1 MSFPPPTPKQA
12 RVIWLAL
19 TGLAVALLVA
29 LVVALIW
36 GLGKVLQIL
45 SPVVWPLAIAGVIAY
60 LLDPVVDYLE
70 QKKVPRTRAILLVF
84 AMSVVVLLGMIG
96 SVVPQIVTETRD
108 LAVRIPNYAER
119 LQHGVENFVTN
130 PPAPLRKLL
139 GSQTTSVTLTNEPAG
154 TNGLSA
160 GIAVTNGPGAAP
172 ASVKS
177 PSVWGDAFDTSTLQT
192 ATGWIAKVL
201 PKVGSWLFGQA
212 TRMAAWFGVLAGLAL
227 IPIYSFYFLL
237 EKRGIESNWTNYLPV
252 TTSDFKDELVFV
264 LRSINGYLIVFFR
277 SQVLVAVCDGILYT
291 IGFLLIG
298 LPYAVLL
305 GAIATVLTIIPFLG
319 AIATCIIAL
328 IIAFVQY
335 QDWQHPALVLVV
347 FAVVQ
352 TLEGLVISP
361 KIMGDRVGLHPLTII
376 VAVMVGTTVLG
387 GILGGILAIPLTA
400 AGRVLM
406 FRYVWKKR
414 ENALLANPYPR
425 NA

>member
-19 TGLAVALLVA
+19 TGIAIAMLVA

-45 SPVVWPLAIAGVIAY
+45 SPVVWPLAIAGVLAY
-60 LLDPVVDYLE
+60 LLDPVVDLLE
-70 QKKVPRTRAILLVF
+70 QKRVPRTRAILLVF
-84 AMSVVVLLGMIG
+84 AMSVLLLLGMIG
-96 SVVPQIVTETRD
+96 SVVPQIVTESRD

-119 LQHGVENFVTN
+119 LQHGFENFVTN
-130 PPAPLRKLL
+130 PPAPLRKFL
-139 GSQTTSVTLTNEPAG
+139 GTQTTLTNEPAG
-154 TNGLSA
+154 TNGMSTPLA
-160 GIAVTNGPGAAP
+160 TNGPAIAP
-172 ASVKS
+172 VSVEP
-177 PSVWGDAFDTSTLQT
+177 PSVWGDAFDKKTLQT

-201 PKVGSWLFGQA
+201 PRAGSWLFGQA
-212 TRMAAWFGVLAGLAL
+212 TRVAAWFGVLAGLAL
-227 IPIYSFYFLL
+227 IPIYAFYFLL

-277 SQVLVAVCDGILYT
+277 SQVLVAVCDGVLYT

-298 LPYAVLL
+298 LPYAILL

-319 AIATCIIAL
+319 AIATCLIAL

-335 QDWQHPALVLVV
+335 QDWQHPALVLLV
-347 FAVVQ
+347 FGVVQ

-376 VAVMVGTTVLG
+376 VSVMVGTTVLG

-406 FRYVWKKR
+406 FRYVWKKAGR
-414 ENALLANPYPR
+414 
-425 NA
+425 

>member
-19 TGLAVALLVA
+19 TGLAGAILVA

-60 LLDPVVDYLE
+60 LLDPVVDFLE
-70 QKKVPRTRAILLVF
+70 QKRVPRTRAILLVF

-119 LQHGVENFVTN
+119 LQHGVESFVTN
-130 PPAPLRKLL
+130 PPAPLRKFL
-139 GSQTTSVTLTNEPAG
+139 GSQTSVTLTNEPG
-154 TNGLSA
+154 VTNGLSA
-160 GIAVTNGPGAAP
+160 SLSATNGPGAAP
-172 ASVKS
+172 ASVDAS
-177 PSVWGDAFDTSTLQT
+177 SVWGDAFDKNTLQT

-212 TRMAAWFGVLAGLAL
+212 TRVAAWFGVLAGLAL

-237 EKRGIESNWTNYLPV
+237 EKRGIELNWTNYLPV

-277 SQVLVAVCDGILYT
+277 SQVLVAVCDGVLYT

-305 GAIATVLTIIPFLG
+305 GAVATVLTIIPFLG

-414 ENALLANPYPR
+414 GNALRAHSDQH